1 MDWRAEEMQ
10 EMYLRQK
17 RSAGQFSKSL
27 MNVFF
32 YDKRQTFS
40 NVTAFTYWRDKTFL
54 KRNNGMQIINV
65 K

>member
-1 MDWRAEEMQ
+1 MDWRAEEMH
-10 EMYLRQK
+10 LRQK

-27 MNVFF
+27 MNVWF

-54 KRNNGMQIINV
+54 KRNNGMQIM
-65 K
+65 

>member
-10 EMYLRQK
+10 EMHLRQK

-27 MNVFF
+27 MNVWF

-54 KRNNGMQIINV
+54 KRNNGMQIM
-65 K
+65 